1 MTRMV
6 TPAADQNHSHYPEL
20 TLLSSSDWQDYE
32 LMDSGNGLKLERY
45 GRYSFIRSEPQA
57 MWKPAL
63 HETFWKS
70 AHAVFQPSA
79 EESGGHWQFHKPVEP
94 GWMMRYKRLTF
105 QVQTTA
111 GRHLGVFPEQ
121 AANWDWITT
130 QITAAGRPIQ
140 VLNLFGYTGLA
151 TLAAAQAGAKVTHV
165 DASKKSMSWARKNQ
179 ELSGLD
185 NRPVRWILDD
195 ALKFVLREVRRGV
208 RYDGIILDPP
218 KFGRGPKGEVW
229 EFFDLFPRLMAAC
242 CDVLSS
248 QPVFVV
254 ITAYAIRAS
263 ALSLHYSLEEM
274 MSGFPGIVSSG
285 ELVLV
290 ESSAGRII
298 SMAIYARWLTGHL
311 ET

>member
-1 MTRMV
+1 
-6 TPAADQNHSHYPEL
+6 
-20 TLLSSSDWQDYE
+20 
-32 LMDSGNGLKLERY
+32 MDSGNGLKLERY
-45 GRYSFIRSEPQA
+45 GRYIFIRPEPQA

-63 HETFWKS
+63 HETVWKS
-70 AHAVFQPSA
+70 AHAVFQPSP
-79 EESGGHWQFHKPVEP
+79 EESGGHWQFNKPVEP
-94 GWMMRYKRLTF
+94 YWMMGYKRLAF

-130 QITAAGRPIQ
+130 QITAAGRPVQ

-151 TLAAAQAGAKVTHV
+151 SLAAAQAGAKVTHV
-165 DASKKSMSWARKNQ
+165 DASKKAVSWARKNQ
-179 ELSGLD
+179 ELSRLD
-185 NRPVRWILDD
+185 HRPVRWILDD
-195 ALKFVLREVRRGV
+195 ALKFVQREARRGV

-229 EFFDLFPRLMAAC
+229 EFFDLFPRLIAAC
-242 CDVLSS
+242 RDVLSS

-274 MSGFPGIVSSG
+274 MSGIPGIVSSG

-290 ESSAGRII
+290 ESSAGRMI
-298 SMAIYARWLTGHL
+298 SMAIYARWSTGPL